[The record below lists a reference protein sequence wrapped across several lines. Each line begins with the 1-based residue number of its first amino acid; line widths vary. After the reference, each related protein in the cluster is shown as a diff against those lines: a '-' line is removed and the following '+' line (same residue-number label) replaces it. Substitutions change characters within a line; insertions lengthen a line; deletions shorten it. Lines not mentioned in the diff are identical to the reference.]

1 MKYQHVLLC
10 TPLTWRYLICS
21 DETGFPLPCYCLL
34 LQFSVVSNI
43 IPGFFGF
50 ALFLFVIGPENSR
63 HFLNQSDAKPKPIAT
78 WLLASSRALVTCV
91 FPRFDY
97 MRFPALWLACL

>member
-10 TPLTWRYLICS
+10 TLPTWRYLICN
-21 DETGFPLPCYCLL
+21 DEAGFVYLL
-34 LQFSVVSNI
+34 LSLRGIF
-43 IPGFFGF
+43 F
-50 ALFLFVIGPENSR
+50 ALFLFVISSENSR
-63 HFLNQSDAKPKPIAT
+63 HFLNQSDAKLKPIAT
-78 WLLASSRALVTCV
+78 GLPAFSRALVTCV

>member
-1 MKYQHVLLC
+1 MMKPVFVY
-10 TPLTWRYLICS
+10 
-21 DETGFPLPCYCLL
+21 LL
-34 LQFSVVSNI
+34 LSPRGIF
-43 IPGFFGF
+43 F
-50 ALFLFVIGPENSR
+50 ALFLSVIGPENSR